1 MKKIPLIL
9 IILTFF
15 GCNQKEKNLNLA
27 KTETKTQL
35 TKKSETIFWIDT
47 ISNGK
52 FLKIYSKPENDW
64 QNLTAEYGNE
74 NKKHKIDL
82 RTEEY
87 QMLGIPFTNQIEW
100 ITEKS
105 FALIN
110 GCGTNCRYVLI
121 FNTESEKPI
130 VMPIEYY
137 PEIKHADYKTENRN
151 LYISVEQNNDN
162 SLNLIIIETDS
173 QKKDKV
179 NLPKD
184 WNRGIGQIYDI
195 IDKIEIK
202 NSNDIKFTPQNNV
215 HYDSIDGGEYFI
227 FKLNVQISEKIIK
240 DKAATIDVVCE
251 YKTRNHEEPVIVNEQ
266 LSLRLYSEDEF
277 ETIENPYAPIADG
290 GPVTDKR
297 MFYGR
302 DEFINNRITAILNA
316 DSKQIIIYGQK
327 RSGKSSVLHHLKQ
340 GLEATDRTFCIS
352 FSLGEII
359 RDLNEYTF
367 YYKVIYGISRNLR
380 LRAPGA

>member
-1 MKKIPLIL
+1 MPLIL

-15 GCNQKEKNLNLA
+15 GCIQKEKNLNLV
-27 KTETKTQL
+27 KTETKTEL
-35 TKKSETIFWIDT
+35 TEKSETIFWLDT
-47 ISNGK
+47 ISNDK
-52 FLKIYSKPENDW
+52 FLKIYSTPENDW
-64 QNLTAEYGNE
+64 QNLTAEFGNE

-82 RTEEY
+82 KTEEY

-137 PEIKHADYKTENRN
+137 PEIKYADYKTDNLN

-184 WNRGIGQIYDI
+184 WNRGIGQIYNI

-202 NSNDIKFTPQNNV
+202 NSKIKIVQYQEN
-215 HYDSIDGGEYFI
+215 GMKKE
-227 FKLNVQISEKIIK
+227 LN
-240 DKAATIDVVCE
+240 
-251 YKTRNHEEPVIVNEQ
+251 KT
-266 LSLRLYSEDEF
+266 L
-277 ETIENPYAPIADG
+277 T
-290 GPVTDKR
+290 
-297 MFYGR
+297 
-302 DEFINNRITAILNA
+302 
-316 DSKQIIIYGQK
+316 
-327 RSGKSSVLHHLKQ
+327 LK
-340 GLEATDRTFCIS
+340 
-352 FSLGEII
+352 
-359 RDLNEYTF
+359 
-367 YYKVIYGISRNLR
+367 
-380 LRAPGA
+380 

>member
-1 MKKIPLIL
+1 MARRHIFKPQNVASNMKKMPLIL

-15 GCNQKEKNLNLA
+15 GCIQKEKNLNLV
-27 KTETKTQL
+27 KTETKTEL
-35 TKKSETIFWIDT
+35 TEKSETIFWLDT
-47 ISNGK
+47 ISNDK
-52 FLKIYSKPENDW
+52 FLKIYSTPENDW
-64 QNLTAEYGNE
+64 QNLTAEFGNE

-82 RTEEY
+82 KTEEY

-137 PEIKHADYKTENRN
+137 PEIKYADYKTDNLN

-184 WNRGIGQIYDI
+184 WNRGIGQIYNI

-202 NSNDIKFTPQNNV
+202 NSKIKIVQYQEN
-215 HYDSIDGGEYFI
+215 GMKKE
-227 FKLNVQISEKIIK
+227 LN
-240 DKAATIDVVCE
+240 
-251 YKTRNHEEPVIVNEQ
+251 KT
-266 LSLRLYSEDEF
+266 L
-277 ETIENPYAPIADG
+277 T
-290 GPVTDKR
+290 
-297 MFYGR
+297 
-302 DEFINNRITAILNA
+302 
-316 DSKQIIIYGQK
+316 
-327 RSGKSSVLHHLKQ
+327 LK
-340 GLEATDRTFCIS
+340 
-352 FSLGEII
+352 
-359 RDLNEYTF
+359 
-367 YYKVIYGISRNLR
+367 
-380 LRAPGA
+380 

>member
-1 MKKIPLIL
+1 MAWYWCNATESKPQNVASNMKKIPLIL

-27 KTETKTQL
+27 KTETKTKL
-35 TKKSETIFWIDT
+35 TEKEETIFWLDT
-47 ISNGK
+47 ISNDK
-52 FLKIYSKPENDW
+52 FLKIYSTPENDW

-137 PEIKHADYKTENRN
+137 PEIKYADYKTDNLN

-202 NSNDIKFTPQNNV
+202 NSKIK
-215 HYDSIDGGEYFI
+215 I
-227 FKLNVQISEKIIK
+227 VQ
-240 DKAATIDVVCE
+240 
-251 YKTRNHEEPVIVNEQ
+251 YQ
-266 LSLRLYSEDEF
+266 
-277 ETIENPYAPIADG
+277 ENG
-290 GPVTDKR
+290 MKK
-297 MFYGR
+297 
-302 DEFINNRITAILNA
+302 E
-316 DSKQIIIYGQK
+316 
-327 RSGKSSVLHHLKQ
+327 LHKPLTLK
-340 GLEATDRTFCIS
+340 
-352 FSLGEII
+352 
-359 RDLNEYTF
+359 
-367 YYKVIYGISRNLR
+367 
-380 LRAPGA
+380 